1 MPKASQQNEQRLT
14 SDQLVDEVAE
24 RCVIGSV
31 LIDPEGLK
39 GVIYELETDAF
50 YLLRHRLI
58 WQSIRKLSTEG
69 KPPDMLVLSAEMKE
83 VGTLNDI
90 GGFAYLTD
98 CMNATPNHTRAAYYA
113 NIIQRLWSRRKIAA
127 AAAQVAALA
136 TVNKPIEDIIAEAS
150 RLMSE
155 VLVNPTRA
163 RVTPIIEA
171 LRDYYDKIEALVLTG
186 KPIFRGLPTGY
197 TDLDLIIGGL
207 APGELTTVAGRPGM
221 GKSALLLCIII
232 QMLKLMPDKVILFV
246 SLEMDID
253 QIAGR
258 LIAMEANINVADLR
272 RGKISAGAQFS
283 RFVKGAGDAST
294 LNLAFARATDMSPNA
309 LRSTINEAQLMYGR
323 VDLVVVDY
331 LQLMQGDG
339 SFKASE
345 RVQEVSY
352 ITRQLKN
359 MAGDY
364 SVPIL
369 TAAQLSRAVDNRA
382 DKRPILSDLRES
394 GSIEQDS
401 DVVIFLY
408 RDEVYNGE
416 TEFPNQAEVIVAK
429 HRNGPTGTAYLYF
442 EKTLTRFMNAINRT
456 VDLTQL

>member
-1 MPKASQQNEQRLT
+1 MPKAQKPEPQVRPM
-14 SDQLVDEVAE
+14 DMLVDEIAE
-24 RCVIGSV
+24 RAVIGSV
-31 LIDPEGLK
+31 LIDPEGSK
-39 GVIYELETDAF
+39 GLIYELETDTF

-58 WQSIRKLSTEG
+58 WESIRKLSTEG
-69 KPPDMLVLSAEMKE
+69 KPPDMMILSAEMKE

-90 GGFAYLTD
+90 GGFAYLSD
-98 CMNATPNHTRAAYYA
+98 CMNATPNHTRGSYYA
-113 NIIQRLWSRRKIAA
+113 NIVQRLYSRRKIAA

-136 TVNKPIEDIIAEAS
+136 TVNKPIEDIIAEAA

-163 RVTPIIEA
+163 KVTPIMDA
-171 LRDYYDKIEALVLTG
+171 LREYYDKIEALVLTG
-186 KPIFRGLPTGY
+186 KPIFRGLATGY

-221 GKSALLLCIII
+221 GKSALLLCIIV

-258 LIAMEANINVADLR
+258 LIAMEANINVSDLR

-283 RFVKGAGDAST
+283 RFVKGAGDASA
-294 LNLAFARATDMSPNA
+294 LNLAFARATDMSPNS
-309 LRSTINEAQLMYGR
+309 LRTTINEALLMYGH

-331 LQLMQGDG
+331 LQLMTGDG

-359 MAGDY
+359 MSGDY
-364 SVPIL
+364 NVPIL
-369 TAAQLSRAVDNRA
+369 TAAQLSRAVDSRA

-408 RDEVYNGE
+408 RDEVYNEE
-416 TEFPNQAEVIVAK
+416 TEFPNQAEIIVAK
-429 HRNGPTGTAYLYF
+429 HRNGPTGTAFLYF
-442 EKTLTRFMNAINRT
+442 EKTLTRFMNAEIRT

>member
-1 MPKASQQNEQRLT
+1 MPKTQKSEPQARPM
-14 SDQLVDEVAE
+14 DMLVDETAE
-24 RCVIGSV
+24 RAVIGSV
-31 LIDPEGLK
+31 LIDPEGSK
-39 GVIYELETDAF
+39 GLICELETDTF

-58 WQSIRKLSTEG
+58 WESIRKLSTEG
-69 KPPDMLVLSAEMKE
+69 KPPDMMILSAEMKE

-90 GGFAYLTD
+90 GGFAYLSD
-98 CMNATPNHTRAAYYA
+98 CMNVTPNHTRGSYYA
-113 NIIQRLWSRRKIAA
+113 NIVQRLYSRRKIAA

-136 TVNKPIEDIIAEAS
+136 TVNKPIEDIIAEAA

-163 RVTPIIEA
+163 KVTPIMDA
-171 LRDYYDKIEALVLTG
+171 LREYYDKIEALVLTG
-186 KPIFRGLPTGY
+186 KPIFRGLATGY

-221 GKSALLLCIII
+221 GKSALLLCIIV

-283 RFVKGAGDAST
+283 RFVTGAGDASA
-294 LNLAFARATDMSPNA
+294 LNLAFARATDMSPNS
-309 LRSTINEAQLMYGR
+309 LRTTINEALLMYGH

-331 LQLMQGDG
+331 LQLMTGDG

-369 TAAQLSRAVDNRA
+369 TAAQLSRAVDSRA

-408 RDEVYNGE
+408 RDEVYNEE
-416 TEFPNQAEVIVAK
+416 TEFPNQAEIIVAK
-429 HRNGPTGTAYLYF
+429 HRNGPTGTAFLYF
-442 EKTLTRFMNAINRT
+442 EKTLTRFMNAEIRT